1 MTDAPPAC
9 RCVFAPS
16 IAYIDPACMNPT
28 HRQIAQHAKP
38 VWPTPASLAR
48 EPQEV
53 KEAL

>member
-1 MTDAPPAC
+1 MTDPASAC

-28 HRQIAQHAKP
+28 HQQIAKHAKP
-38 VWPTPASLAR
+38 VWPTPASKAR
-48 EPQEV
+48 GPQEV